1 MHHVVD
7 EVDFLPVVNIV
18 IIREGA
24 IVWEP
29 CQHVRNKDS
38 TKFESVVWLAQSHV
52 LPASPHEQLSSHC
65 MALHVFQNQRGT
77 LFHYLVSLDTILK
90 GNQY

>member
-1 MHHVVD
+1 MILLTDILRDIVGHIQLVHHVVD

-29 CQHVRNKDS
+29 CQHVGNNVMVYLYH
-38 TKFESVVWLAQSHV
+38 SVRVQPRSFNGWSDNLNPNSRQ
-52 LPASPHEQLSSHC
+52 
-65 MALHVFQNQRGT
+65 
-77 LFHYLVSLDTILK
+77 
-90 GNQY
+90 